1 MISRGGPFES
11 HYACI
16 SYSCSII
23 QSLCNLYYNIIKGVP
38 KESLL
43 NGGLEVILYDHHHFS
58 HDINIGGLRFC
69 IPEKKPAK
77 SFSLSPDASPARSQ
91 SASPVPGEISINC
104 KSH

>member
-1 MISRGGPFES
+1 MYLALR
-11 HYACI
+11 Y
-16 SYSCSII
+16 
-23 QSLCNLYYNIIKGVP
+23 KGVP

-77 SFSLSPDASPARSQ
+77 SFSLSPDASPARSL
-91 SASPVPGEISINC
+91 SASPGPGEININC
-104 KSH
+104 KSC